1 LSGRPLFDGDTVSDL
16 IAKILQTEPDW
27 SALPAQTP
35 ARVRTLLARCL
46 TKDPKQRLR
55 DIGEARITLAD
66 TAPDAPTPPGGSAA
80 RGNNRWPMW
89 AALVIVASLIVGF
102 AARFL
107 SHAPAA
113 VPVALSIML
122 PKGTRLDGG
131 VENGLLAITPDG
143 TGVAFTA
150 SIGAVSHGLF
160 VRRFDKPELTELAG
174 TDGSACPFFSPDGE
188 WVAFF
193 AGGHLLKTSLHGGT
207 PVELAEAGSSR
218 GGTWLDNG
226 SIVYAPTFASALRM
240 IDANGGAAR
249 AITVLDSTRSERTH
263 RWPCGLPG
271 SKWVVFTVGVTNS
284 PGGYDDANIEA
295 VSLQSGERRVLAH
308 GSCAHY
314 AQGDL
319 VFARNGSLYA
329 MPLDPADPRAAA
341 SAVPVLDGVLGA
353 KTSGAAFF
361 DIAGNGTLVTIP
373 GREASSDARLV
384 WRDMDGH
391 GTPVPGEPRSY
402 LFFDISPDGK
412 SALANIGSGGGNGD
426 VFLLDLKRGTLNQL
440 TFDGHDVTPIWTP
453 DGRRMVWASSKG
465 STNEVVIRSVLG
477 GDSVRVLAT
486 ASFPLLCT
494 GVRHDG
500 SAVMFSEYG
509 TVDSDISE
517 VPLAGGAARV
527 LVHEPH
533 SQSRGVTS
541 PDDHW
546 IAYVSDE
553 TGTRQVCV
561 KPVAG
566 SGGRTQVSTSGGI
579 APMWAPDG
587 HTLYFASQNGLAA
600 VTLTF
605 RDDAVVADST
615 RYLFDLPFIAG
626 DGSVQA
632 VGLDPSGKRF
642 LVRTP
647 VGEVN
652 ELREISVRTNW
663 AATLASS
670 TGKGAR

>member
-1 LSGRPLFDGDTVSDL
+1 L

-226 SIVYAPTFASALRM
+226 SIVYAPTFA
-240 IDANGGAAR
+240 
-249 AITVLDSTRSERTH
+249 
-263 RWPCGLPG
+263 
-271 SKWVVFTVGVTNS
+271 
-284 PGGYDDANIEA
+284 
-295 VSLQSGERRVLAH
+295 
-308 GSCAHY
+308 
-314 AQGDL
+314 
-319 VFARNGSLYA
+319 
-329 MPLDPADPRAAA
+329 
-341 SAVPVLDGVLGA
+341 
-353 KTSGAAFF
+353 
-361 DIAGNGTLVTIP
+361 
-373 GREASSDARLV
+373 
-384 WRDMDGH
+384 
-391 GTPVPGEPRSY
+391 
-402 LFFDISPDGK
+402 
-412 SALANIGSGGGNGD
+412 
-426 VFLLDLKRGTLNQL
+426 
-440 TFDGHDVTPIWTP
+440 
-453 DGRRMVWASSKG
+453 
-465 STNEVVIRSVLG
+465 
-477 GDSVRVLAT
+477 
-486 ASFPLLCT
+486 
-494 GVRHDG
+494 
-500 SAVMFSEYG
+500 
-509 TVDSDISE
+509 
-517 VPLAGGAARV
+517 
-527 LVHEPH
+527 
-533 SQSRGVTS
+533 
-541 PDDHW
+541 
-546 IAYVSDE
+546 
-553 TGTRQVCV
+553 
-561 KPVAG
+561 
-566 SGGRTQVSTSGGI
+566 
-579 APMWAPDG
+579 
-587 HTLYFASQNGLAA
+587 
-600 VTLTF
+600 
-605 RDDAVVADST
+605 
-615 RYLFDLPFIAG
+615 
-626 DGSVQA
+626 
-632 VGLDPSGKRF
+632 
-642 LVRTP
+642 
-647 VGEVN
+647 
-652 ELREISVRTNW
+652 
-663 AATLASS
+663 
-670 TGKGAR
+670 